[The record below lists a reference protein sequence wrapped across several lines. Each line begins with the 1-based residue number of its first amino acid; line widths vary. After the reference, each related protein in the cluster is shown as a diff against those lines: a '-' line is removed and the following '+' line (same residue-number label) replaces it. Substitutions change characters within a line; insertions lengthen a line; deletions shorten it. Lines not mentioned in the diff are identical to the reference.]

1 MGWTSLRSTAGIQS
15 YGPGG
20 TGMTMPT
27 LALRPIRSEDQS
39 FLYEVYAST
48 RADELALVSWSTAQ
62 MQDFLQ
68 MQFRAQQQQYQ
79 FSYPNAARQIIEYNG
94 LPVGRLI
101 VDRSADETLLVDIAI
116 LPEFRN
122 LGIGTSLLC
131 DLLAEGNK
139 VTLSVIRSNPAA
151 NLYQRLGFV
160 FVGEEAFHSRMEWSP
175 VAARNFPWP
184 GLRIPVFRPASL
196 GMWSLKK
203 EKMVA
208 QFGYFQDWE
217 ERGDIDA
224 LKYGEQTWMSS
235 ARDDVDSQTPH
246 VATAFGHTVL
256 MGAGMGIAL
265 FNLLPK
271 PDVTRVTLIERDPL
285 VIELL
290 RRSTDFDAWPGSGKL
305 RIEITDALA
314 YLPDMPVDHLYADI
328 WATPGEPQSIPDMQR
343 IQANVRASQ
352 VGWWGQE
359 LLFLDW
365 LAGEDPTVEHY
376 SDWAGKLD
384 LPLLEQN
391 SPAYIVAVEQVSRS
405 YCYRMF
411 QKDPARARSAQL
423 A

>member
-1 MGWTSLRSTAGIQS
+1 
-15 YGPGG
+15 
-20 TGMTMPT
+20 MTTPT
-27 LALRPIRSEDQS
+27 LALRPVRPEDQS
-39 FLYEVYAST
+39 FLYEVYTST
-48 RADELALVSWSTAQ
+48 RADELARVGWSTEQ

-79 FSYPNAARQIIEYNG
+79 FSYPNATRQIIEHNG

-101 VDRSADETLLVDIAI
+101 VDRSANETLLVDIA
-116 LPEFRN
+116 LLSEFRN

-139 VTLSVIRSNPAA
+139 VTLNVIRSNPAA

-160 FVGEEAFHSRMEWSP
+160 FVGEEAFHSKMEWSP
-175 VAARNFPWP
+175 AAARNVPWP
-184 GLRIPVFRPASL
+184 GLCIPAFRPASL

-217 ERGDIDA
+217 GRGDIDV
-224 LKYGEQTWMSS
+224 LNYGERTWMSS
-235 ARDDVDSQTPH
+235 ARDEVDSQTPH
-246 VATAFGHTVL
+246 VAAAFGHTVL

-265 FNLLPK
+265 FNLLSK
-271 PDVTRVTLIERDPL
+271 PDVTRITLIERDPL

-290 RRSTDFDAWPGSGKL
+290 RRSTDFEAWPGIGKL
-305 RIEITDALA
+305 RIEVTDALT
-314 YLPDMPVDHLYADI
+314 YLPDLPVDHLYADI
-328 WATPGEPQSIPDMQR
+328 WATPGESQSISDLQR
-343 IQANVRASQ
+343 IQANVRASK

-365 LAGEDPTVEHY
+365 LAGEIPTVENY
-376 SDWAGKLD
+376 SDWADELG

-391 SPAYIVAVEQVSRS
+391 NPVYTVAVEQVSKS

-411 QKDPARARSAQL
+411 QNDPTRARSAQP